1 MTVPEEAS
9 DRNNNYS
16 DGNGRSSRPG
26 PDFLYTDPVV
36 PPQLENVGEWE
47 ADPLL
52 VSGECAYRSGEFLYQ
67 DYVYDDSGA
76 DTTADPDPYW
86 PEPSLEGVNAP
97 TGNLVYPD
105 DWDRY
110 GNNAADLLEFR
121 AGLGENGLRY
131 RLTLQT
137 MKEPEIAAVAIGV
150 DTGGGSGTD
159 DWGYGLGSLG
169 ELDLDY
175 VVVSWGSGAEL
186 VATDGPTESIP
197 STVDADRNQI
207 DVRTPLEPGD
217 ETWRHYAVVG
227 LWDAEEKQFEQI
239 ADGPDEDR
247 PGVSGGAD
255 PPPVFNVAFRFDEP
269 LEQSS
274 REPTIGDPFRID
286 DPDPDD
292 PSESYGQYREH
303 AQANALAERDIA
315 EFGADVDFG
324 KLRAGV
330 CEQSVPDSG
339 LRTRLYASRY
349 ELGEGVEVEERDYKS
364 QHTSIVHVLLNRIQP
379 YSVYVPEGYQPE
391 GENPLHVVLHGGG
404 GVYTDVGRENY
415 LRQLGEQRDAVVVV
429 PEARGPNLF
438 YDDEGL
444 LDVFEVVGDAVSQYR
459 IDTDR
464 ITVSGASM
472 GGFGTLKAASM
483 YPDLFSRAFA
493 YVSDSESSLLD
504 NLRHVP
510 VVLWNGRDDNIA
522 PPSMYNPTADRLRE
536 LGYRHEQ
543 SEFLGFGHVTFSARD
558 QWGPIKSFFDGEYL
572 GDESKTAQ
580 PARVTYRRVPEH
592 ELPKF
597 DVVCDGA
604 YWVQNISV
612 ADGFDEALVDVTDHA
627 STEPRPEPKQYTDSG
642 RFPGKHVT
650 IGTRWCRRSAPV
662 SSENTLA
669 VELDGVAEV
678 TVHVDETSIDRDQ
691 PIVLD
696 VDSSS
701 EATIRL
707 RSEAGVRSREVPVG
721 RSEHVVEY

>member
-1 MTVPEEAS
+1 MTGPEA
-9 DRNNNYS
+9 DS
-16 DGNGRSSRPG
+16 DGERRDTRNEPPRPG

-76 DTTADPDPYW
+76 NTTADPEPYW
-86 PEPSLEGVNAP
+86 PEPSLEGMNGP
-97 TGNLVYPD
+97 TGNFVYPD

-121 AGLGENGLRY
+121 TGLGENGVRY

-137 MKEPEIAAVAIGV
+137 MKEPEVAAVAIGI
-150 DTGGGSGTD
+150 DTGGESGTD

-169 ELDLDY
+169 ELNLDY

-186 VATDGPTESIP
+186 VAADGSTEPIP
-197 STVDADRNQI
+197 STVDVDRNRI
-207 DVRTPLEPGD
+207 DVRTSLEPDD

-227 LWDAEEKQFEQI
+227 LWDGDQKQFRQI
-239 ADGPDEDR
+239 ADEPDEDR
-247 PGVSGGAD
+247 PGVSGDVD

-274 REPTIGDPFRID
+274 REPSIGDPVRIED
-286 DPDPDD
+286 LGPGDA
-292 PSESYGQYREH
+292 SESYGQYREH

-315 EFGADVDFG
+315 EFGADIDFG

-330 CEQSVPDSG
+330 REQSVPDSG
-339 LRTRLYASRY
+339 LQTRLYASRY
-349 ELGEGVEVEERDYKS
+349 ELGEGVRVEERDYKS
-364 QHTSIVHVLLNRIQP
+364 QRTSTVHVLLNRIQP

-415 LRQLGEQRDAVVVV
+415 LRELGEQRDAVVVV

-444 LDVFEVVGDAVSQYR
+444 LDVFEVIDDAVSQYS

-472 GGFGTLKAASM
+472 GGFGTLKIASM
-483 YPDLFSRAFA
+483 YPDLFSKAFA
-493 YVSDSESSLLD
+493 SVSDSEGSLLD

-543 SEFLGFGHVTFSARD
+543 SEFLGFGHMTFSARD
-558 QWGPIKSFFDGEYL
+558 QWGPIRSFFDGEYL
-572 GDESKTAQ
+572 GDESKTDE

-592 ELPKF
+592 ELPEF

-604 YWVQNISV
+604 YWVQDIAV
-612 ADGFDEALVDVTDHA
+612 ANGFDEALVDVMDHA
-627 STEPRPEPKQYTDSG
+627 STEPIPEPKAYTDSG

-650 IGTRWCRRSAPV
+650 IGTRWCRSSAPV
-662 SSENTLA
+662 SPENTL
-669 VELDGVAEV
+669 EIGLDGVAEV
-678 TVHVDETSIDRDQ
+678 TVHVDETSLDRDQ
-691 PIVLD
+691 PILLD
-696 VDSSS
+696 VDASSG
-701 EATIRL
+701 ATIRL
-707 RSEAGVRSREVPVG
+707 RSRAGVRSIEVEAG